1 MIECSADATGAN
13 GFVLPELDY
22 STPQVQIFKRCQTSE
37 LQNETILENVF
48 ENQVQVI
55 KNKLEELIR
64 QYHPQVIHVR
74 NILSLPIHPAAT
86 VAMAEF
92 IAEHPATGFLA
103 QHHDFSF
110 ENEFLP
116 GDREKAYE
124 IPFPSIQKRVDEAL
138 LFSPSNVHHAVINS
152 IQQRLLEGFGI
163 HAAVIPDSLDFENRP
178 EEIAHLR
185 EKLGIRPNDFVIG
198 SMARIIPR
206 KAMEV
211 AVQFIAALQK
221 RKNEF
226 LGEGRGV
233 YRRTVTEDSRF
244 LLLLPQSAGLD
255 EPENDI
261 YFTKLLRYAV
271 SLGVEVYYI
280 GDRVVADSA
289 YRGEPGEIPF
299 YSLYHDV
306 DILTFPSYQEGFGN
320 QYLEA
325 VALGKGVVVCHAYPV
340 MEADI
345 LPLISPEGIISL
357 GNNREYTLD
366 ETGLIR
372 LNEEVLQA
380 AVDREVHFLLHP
392 DAEKTIA
399 ERTCQRLKKAFNAEV
414 VGNQLADLLSK
425 VANSA
430 MLSAGLLP
438 VTTSET
444 PEHQGIGES
453 IQSG

>member
-1 MIECSADATGAN
+1 MPHGFFTVEQWKRPASSAAARWIPI
-13 GFVLPELDY
+13 LHLD
-22 STPQVQIFKRCQTSE
+22 SHQ
-37 LQNETILENVF
+37 
-48 ENQVQVI
+48 
-55 KNKLEELIR
+55 
-64 QYHPQVIHVR
+64 
-74 NILSLPIHPAAT
+74 SLT
-86 VAMAEF
+86 
-92 IAEHPATGFLA
+92 
-103 QHHDFSF
+103 
-110 ENEFLP
+110 
-116 GDREKAYE
+116 KA
-124 IPFPSIQKRVDEAL
+124 
-138 LFSPSNVHHAVINS
+138 
-152 IQQRLLEGFGI
+152 
-163 HAAVIPDSLDFENRP
+163 
-178 EEIAHLR
+178 
-185 EKLGIRPNDFVIG
+185 
-198 SMARIIPR
+198 
-206 KAMEV
+206 
-211 AVQFIAALQK
+211 IAALQK

-255 EPENDI
+255 APENAI
-261 YFTKLLRYAV
+261 YFTKLLKYAE
-271 SLGVEVYYI
+271 SLGVEVCYI

-325 VALGKGVVVCHAYPV
+325 VALGKGIVVCHAYPV

-392 DAEKTIA
+392 DEEKTIA
-399 ERTCQRLKKAFNAEV
+399 ARTCQRLKKAFDAEV

-425 VANSA
+425 AANSA

-444 PEHQGIGES
+444 PEQLGIGES

>member
-1 MIECSADATGAN
+1 
-13 GFVLPELDY
+13 
-22 STPQVQIFKRCQTSE
+22 
-37 LQNETILENVF
+37 
-48 ENQVQVI
+48 
-55 KNKLEELIR
+55 
-64 QYHPQVIHVR
+64 
-74 NILSLPIHPAAT
+74 
-86 VAMAEF
+86 MAEF

-103 QHHDFSF
+103 QHHDLSF
-110 ENEFLP
+110 EDEFLP

-124 IPFPSIQKRVDEAL
+124 IPYPSIQKRVDEAL

-233 YRRTVTEDSRF
+233 YRRTITEDSRF
-244 LLLLPQSAGLD
+244 LLLLPQSTGLD
-255 EPENDI
+255 EPENAI
-261 YFTKLLRYAV
+261 YFTKLLRYAE
-271 SLGVEVYYI
+271 SLGVEVCYI
-280 GDRVVADSA
+280 GDRVVADRA

-325 VALGKGVVVCHAYPV
+325 VAFGKGIVVCHAYPV

-392 DAEKTIA
+392 DEEKTIA
-399 ERTCQRLKKAFNAEV
+399 ARTCQRLKKAFDAEV

-425 VANSA
+425 AANSA

-444 PEHQGIGES
+444 PEQQGIGES